1 MVKFICIAIGGA
13 IGAIV
18 RYGISGL
25 VQNMIPGSF
34 PWGTLCVNTIGS
46 LLIGLFWGLSEL
58 TFISPAARLF
68 IAIGFLG
75 SFTTFSTFSLE
86 TFDLLRDRETML
98 GLINVGLNNLLA
110 IVFVFAGYFLS
121 RYWLNL
127 LK

>member
-13 IGAIV
+13 IGSIV

-34 PWGTLCVNTIGS
+34 PWGTLCVNMIGS

-58 TFISPAARLF
+58 TFISPVARLF

-110 IVFVFAGYFLS
+110 IVLVFAGYFLS